1 MVFKRSLTTQR
12 RSRRAPLLASFAAVS
27 LLAATP
33 AGAKVVFPSPGVID
47 VSDLAP
53 HVHVGQHY
61 SMRES
66 LPDAVFGG
74 VLELQRESP
83 AGAWVTMAAGKARPW
98 IVWIHWN
105 VAGRLAG
112 SQLTVRFLLE
122 SGGQTLAIS
131 PNYSVTVRAKG
142 GHQ

>member
-1 MVFKRSLTTQR
+1 MVSQRSGIPR
-12 RSRRAPLLASFAAVS
+12 RRVPRAPLLASVAALSLFAA
-27 LLAATP
+27 AP

-47 VSDLAP
+47 VTDLAP
-53 HVHVGQHY
+53 HVHVGQQY

-74 VLELQRESP
+74 VLQLQRESP

-98 IVWIHWN
+98 IVWIHWH

-131 PNYSVTVRAKG
+131 PNYTVTVRAKG
-142 GHQ
+142 APR

>member
-1 MVFKRSLTTQR
+1 MVSQRSRIPRLR
-12 RSRRAPLLASFAAVS
+12 VRRAPLLASFAALS
-27 LLAATP
+27 LLAAAP

-47 VSDLAP
+47 VTDLAP
-53 HVHVGQHY
+53 HVHVGQQY

-74 VLELQRESP
+74 VLQLQRESS
-83 AGAWVTMAAGKARPW
+83 AGAWVTIAAGKARPW
-98 IVWIHWN
+98 IVWIHWH

-122 SGGQTLAIS
+122 SGGRRSRSART
-131 PNYSVTVRAKG
+131 TR
-142 GHQ
+142 

>member
-1 MVFKRSLTTQR
+1 MHSRLPHIPPR
-12 RSRRAPLLASFAAVS
+12 RIRRIALLASVTSASLIAAS
-27 LLAATP
+27 P

-47 VSDLAP
+47 VTDLAAQ
-53 HVHVGQHY
+53 VHVGQHY

-74 VLELQRESP
+74 VLELQRQSP
-83 AGAWVTMAAGKARPW
+83 AGDWVTMASGKARPW

-105 VAGRLAG
+105 VHGRLAG

-122 SGGQTLAIS
+122 TGGQTLAMS
-131 PNYSVTVRAKG
+131 PNYTVGVAAKG
-142 GHQ
+142 APR

>member
-1 MVFKRSLTTQR
+1 MVSQR
-12 RSRRAPLLASFAAVS
+12 KPRQRVRRGPLLASLATLS
-27 LLAATP
+27 LLAASP

-47 VSDLAP
+47 VTDLAP
-53 HVHVGQHY
+53 HVHVGQQY

-74 VLELQRESP
+74 VLELQRESST
-83 AGAWVTMAAGKARPW
+83 GAWVTMTAGKARPW
-98 IVWIHWN
+98 IVWIHWH
-105 VAGRLAG
+105 VAGRLGG

-131 PNYSVTVRAKG
+131 PTYSVTVRVKG
-142 GHQ
+142 APR

>member
-1 MVFKRSLTTQR
+1 MVSQRSANPLQR
-12 RSRRAPLLASFAAVS
+12 VRRAS
-27 LLAATP
+27 LLAGLAALSLFAAAP

-47 VSDLAP
+47 ITDLAP
-53 HVHVGQHY
+53 HVHVGQQY

-74 VLELQRESP
+74 VLELQRESS
-83 AGAWVTMAAGKARPW
+83 AGTWVTMAAGKARPW
-98 IVWIHWN
+98 IVWIHWH

-112 SQLTVRFLLE
+112 SQLTARFLLE

-131 PNYSVTVRAKG
+131 PNYAVTVRVKG
-142 GHQ
+142 AHR